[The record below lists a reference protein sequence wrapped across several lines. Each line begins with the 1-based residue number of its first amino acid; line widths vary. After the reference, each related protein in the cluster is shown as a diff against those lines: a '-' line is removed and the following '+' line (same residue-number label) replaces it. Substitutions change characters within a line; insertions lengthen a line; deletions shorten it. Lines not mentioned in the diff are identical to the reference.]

1 MNTNNTALVSH
12 MKEDEARS
20 ELKRLSTEIDGH
32 NKAYHQDDNPLISDA
47 EYDLL
52 RRRYLD
58 LEKEFSHLATKDGP
72 SSNVGYTSHAAF
84 NKIQHT
90 VPMLSLDNVFSVE
103 GLNDFISGIKR
114 FLKEFSNHSSIE
126 LEIVAEP
133 KIDGL
138 SISLRYES
146 GLLVSAATRGD
157 GEVGEDVT
165 ENIKSL
171 KEVPLSLRGPV
182 PKIIEIRGEVYMS
195 KYDFLELNN
204 NQKALGNKV
213 FANPRN
219 AAAGSLRQLDPK
231 ITATRQLKMF
241 AYAWGE
247 FKGVSWESQTE
258 FYNYLKIWGF
268 AVNPLMKKC
277 NSPDTLIST
286 YKEISR
292 LRPELDYD
300 IDGVVYKVNRLDWQ
314 KRLGFVS
321 RAPRWAVAHKFP
333 AEQVETIITEIN
345 IQVGRTGSLTPVAKL
360 LPVNVGGVLVSNA
373 TLHNE
378 GEIQRKDIRK
388 GDAVLI
394 QRAGDVIPQVVKVII
409 EKRPKKSETFR
420 FPQVC
425 PVCGSDAPRVEN
437 EAIRRCSG
445 GASCNAQLVER
456 LRHFVSRGA
465 FDIEGFGTRN
475 AEIFFE
481 KNLILSLTDI
491 FRLKNNRKE
500 LEKLEGWGFKSTEKL
515 LNSIESRRIISLDRF
530 IFALGI
536 RGVGRANA
544 RLIANH
550 YLSIKALR
558 SSMND
563 AAIIGSEA
571 REDLSNIDGIG
582 PNLARDLIVFFNDT
596 INAQLLDDFE
606 NLITINP
613 HKVMNSI
620 SSPISGKTIVFT
632 GTLNTITRMEAKN
645 SAENL
650 GAKVSGSVSSK
661 TDLVIIGDNA
671 GSKAKKAA
679 ELGIKMLSEAEWI
692 QLVE

>member
-1 MNTNNTALVSH
+1 M
-12 MKEDEARS
+12 
-20 ELKRLSTEIDGH
+20 
-32 NKAYHQDDNPLISDA
+32 
-47 EYDLL
+47 
-52 RRRYLD
+52 
-58 LEKEFSHLATKDGP
+58 
-72 SSNVGYTSHAAF
+72 
-84 NKIQHT
+84 
-90 VPMLSLDNVFSVE
+90 
-103 GLNDFISGIKR
+103 
-114 FLKEFSNHSSIE
+114 
-126 LEIVAEP
+126 
-133 KIDGL
+133 
-138 SISLRYES
+138 
-146 GLLVSAATRGD
+146 
-157 GEVGEDVT
+157 
-165 ENIKSL
+165 
-171 KEVPLSLRGPV
+171 
-182 PKIIEIRGEVYMS
+182 
-195 KYDFLELNN
+195 
-204 NQKALGNKV
+204 
-213 FANPRN
+213 
-219 AAAGSLRQLDPK
+219 
-231 ITATRQLKMF
+231 
-241 AYAWGE
+241 
-247 FKGVSWESQTE
+247 
-258 FYNYLKIWGF
+258 
-268 AVNPLMKKC
+268 
-277 NSPDTLIST
+277 
-286 YKEISR
+286 
-292 LRPELDYD
+292 
-300 IDGVVYKVNRLDWQ
+300 
-314 KRLGFVS
+314 
-321 RAPRWAVAHKFP
+321 
-333 AEQVETIITEIN
+333 
-345 IQVGRTGSLTPVAKL
+345 
-360 LPVNVGGVLVSNA
+360 
-373 TLHNE
+373 
-378 GEIQRKDIRK
+378 
-388 GDAVLI
+388 
-394 QRAGDVIPQVVKVII
+394 IPQVVKVII

>member
-1 MNTNNTALVSH
+1 M
-12 MKEDEARS
+12 
-20 ELKRLSTEIDGH
+20 
-32 NKAYHQDDNPLISDA
+32 
-47 EYDLL
+47 
-52 RRRYLD
+52 
-58 LEKEFSHLATKDGP
+58 
-72 SSNVGYTSHAAF
+72 
-84 NKIQHT
+84 
-90 VPMLSLDNVFSVE
+90 
-103 GLNDFISGIKR
+103 
-114 FLKEFSNHSSIE
+114 
-126 LEIVAEP
+126 
-133 KIDGL
+133 
-138 SISLRYES
+138 
-146 GLLVSAATRGD
+146 
-157 GEVGEDVT
+157 
-165 ENIKSL
+165 
-171 KEVPLSLRGPV
+171 
-182 PKIIEIRGEVYMS
+182 
-195 KYDFLELNN
+195 
-204 NQKALGNKV
+204 
-213 FANPRN
+213 
-219 AAAGSLRQLDPK
+219 
-231 ITATRQLKMF
+231 
-241 AYAWGE
+241 
-247 FKGVSWESQTE
+247 
-258 FYNYLKIWGF
+258 
-268 AVNPLMKKC
+268 
-277 NSPDTLIST
+277 
-286 YKEISR
+286 
-292 LRPELDYD
+292 
-300 IDGVVYKVNRLDWQ
+300 
-314 KRLGFVS
+314 
-321 RAPRWAVAHKFP
+321 
-333 AEQVETIITEIN
+333 
-345 IQVGRTGSLTPVAKL
+345 
-360 LPVNVGGVLVSNA
+360 
-373 TLHNE
+373 
-378 GEIQRKDIRK
+378 
-388 GDAVLI
+388 
-394 QRAGDVIPQVVKVII
+394 
-409 EKRPKKSETFR
+409 
-420 FPQVC
+420 
-425 PVCGSDAPRVEN
+425 
-437 EAIRRCSG
+437 
-445 GASCNAQLVER
+445 
-456 LRHFVSRGA
+456 SRGA